1 MAGTKAVANTIWGG
15 GIILNEGVILNKN
28 RSKIYL
34 RYDI

>member
-1 MAGTKAVANTIWGG
+1 MAGTKAVANTIWG